1 MKDTEFL
8 GSSLKVIK
16 GFPGAAKAR
25 IGNEIQRLQRG
36 ADPTDFKS
44 MKDLGSGV
52 SEICV
57 SEDQSW
63 YRAFYV
69 SKFED
74 AIYILHAFEKKRNK
88 TDPKDIKAGKK
99 IYNELA
105 LRKKK
110 EAKND

>member
-44 MKDLGSGV
+44 MKDLGSGYLKFV
-52 SEICV
+52 S
-57 SEDQSW
+57 
-63 YRAFYV
+63 A
-69 SKFED
+69 
-74 AIYILHAFEKKRNK
+74 K
-88 TDPKDIKAGKK
+88 TKAG
-99 IYNELA
+99 IELFM
-105 LRKKK
+105 
-110 EAKND
+110 